1 MPCSLRRAGCR
12 ELRNE
17 VELSASNGCG
27 RTAQLLF
34 SRSHLFH
41 LFYKLSNISI
51 NADFINPRFI
61 VSKLKLIPW
70 TLDKLNPF
78 LCYKSI
84 SYKSFVIGLTVKI
97 GRHYFSDPMPDY
109 NTNLLFYSKIINQ
122 HCVFRQV
129 IFFQNKRHYSLF
141 FLSLFSISW
150 FTLSP

>member
-1 MPCSLRRAGCR
+1 MPCSLRRARCR

-70 TLDKLNPF
+70 IIDKLNPF
-78 LCYKSI
+78 LCYKST
-84 SYKSFVIGLTVKI
+84 VITVKL
-97 GRHYFSDPMPDY
+97 GRHYFSDPMPAY
-109 NTNLLFYSKIINQ
+109 NTNLLFYSRIRNQ

-129 IFFQNKRHYSLF
+129 IFFQNQRHYSLF
-141 FLSLFSISW
+141 FSSLFSSSW

>member
-1 MPCSLRRAGCR
+1 MYWLTAGAFNWMPCSLRRARCR

-51 NADFINPRFI
+51 NADFINPRFK

-70 TLDKLNPF
+70 IIDKLNPC

-84 SYKSFVIGLTVKI
+84 SYKSTVITVKI
-97 GRHYFSDPMPDY
+97 RRHHFSDPMTAY
-109 NTNLLFYSKIINQ
+109 NTNLLFYSRIINQ

-129 IFFQNKRHYSLF
+129 IFFQNQRHYSLF
-141 FLSLFSISW
+141 F
-150 FTLSP
+150 

>member
-41 LFYKLSNISI
+41 LFYKLSNTSI
-51 NADFINPRFI
+51 NADFINPGFI
-61 VSKLKLIPW
+61 ISKLKLISW

-78 LCYKSI
+78 LCYKST
-84 SYKSFVIGLTVKI
+84 VITVKI
-97 GRHYFSDPMPDY
+97 GRHYFSDPMTAY
-109 NTNLLFYSKIINQ
+109 NKNLLFYSRIINR

-129 IFFQNKRHYSLF
+129 IFFQNQRHYSLF
-141 FLSLFSISW
+141 FLSLLSISW
-150 FTLSP
+150 CTLSP